1 VRRPIPALLSNADR
15 LARAVLLFYAPA
27 WNDRTRRLW
36 RTLTGTDEATTRTL
50 CGLAR
55 RILAEE
61 AQPSKLEER
70 VLKAT
75 KLLAAYASRGHAARY
90 QSGNERGS
98 LGPHRRARSRQEDA

>member
-1 VRRPIPALLSNADR
+1 
-15 LARAVLLFYAPA
+15 VLLFYAPA

-61 AQPSKLEER
+61 AQPGKLEER

-75 KLLAAYASRGHAARY
+75 KLLAAYHARMARDSTAIDIGEYHFDLAKRMRLEIGRISGTPY
-90 QSGNERGS
+90 QE
-98 LGPHRRARSRQEDA
+98 